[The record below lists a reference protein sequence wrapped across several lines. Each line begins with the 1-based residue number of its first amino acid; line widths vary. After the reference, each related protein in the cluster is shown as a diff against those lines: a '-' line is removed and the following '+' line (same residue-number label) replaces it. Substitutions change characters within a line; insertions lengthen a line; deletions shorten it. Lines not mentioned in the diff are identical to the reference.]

1 MATAVPIRPS
11 PLQPED
17 WIQAGFSQL
26 SAHGVETVRVETLA
40 RNLSA
45 TKGSFYWHFKDREE
59 LLLRMLLC
67 WETAEVQ
74 WLEEADELRSG
85 AAVRWA
91 RFVARFADPER
102 ARLEAALGAWSRQD
116 ERVASRVA
124 AIETKR
130 RAHVVSVLRNVG
142 FTLSAAEKWSEVA
155 WLICLGWMDKVTRDP
170 EFRLGQR
177 ELGEFLS
184 DLILAASAPVHR

>member
-26 SAHGVETVRVETLA
+26 SAHGVETVRVEILA
-40 RNLSA
+40 RNLGA

-74 WLEEADELRSG
+74 WLEEAAELRSG
-85 AAVRWA
+85 AAARWA
-91 RFVARFADPER
+91 RFVARFADPES

-130 RAHVVSVLRNVG
+130 CAHVVSVLRNVG

-155 WLICLGWMDKVTRDP
+155 WLICLGWMDKTTRDP
-170 EFRLGQR
+170 EFRLDQR

-184 DLILAASAPVHR
+184 DLILAASAPAHR

>member
-26 SAHGVETVRVETLA
+26 SAHGVETVRVEILA
-40 RNLSA
+40 RNLGA

-59 LLLRMLLC
+59 LLLRMLLR
-67 WETAEVQ
+67 WETTEVQ
-74 WLEEADELRSG
+74 WSEEAAELRSG

-91 RFVARFADPER
+91 RFVARCADPER
-102 ARLEAALGAWSRQD
+102 ARLEAALYAWSRQD

-124 AIETKR
+124 AIETR
-130 RAHVVSVLRNVG
+130 RRTHVVSVLRNVG

-155 WLICLGWMDKVTRDP
+155 WLICLGWMDKATRDP
-170 EFRLGQR
+170 EFQLGYR

-184 DLILAASAPVHR
+184 DLILAASAPAHR

>member
-17 WIQAGFSQL
+17 WIQAGFWQL
-26 SAHGVETVRVETLA
+26 SAHGVETVRVEILA
-40 RNLSA
+40 RALGA

-67 WETAEVQ
+67 WETAEVR
-74 WLEEADELRSG
+74 WLEEASELRPG
-85 AAVRWA
+85 AVRWA
-91 RFVARFADPER
+91 RFVARCADPER
-102 ARLEAALGAWSRQD
+102 ARLEAALYAWSRQD

-155 WLICLGWMDKVTRDP
+155 WLICLGWMDKATRDP
-170 EFRLGQR
+170 EFRLGQL

-184 DLILAASAPVHR
+184 DLILAASTPGDS

>member
-1 MATAVPIRPS
+1 MAAAAPIRPS

-26 SAHGVETVRVETLA
+26 SAHGVETVRVEILA
-40 RNLSA
+40 RNLGA

-59 LLLRMLLC
+59 LLLRLLLR
-67 WETAEVQ
+67 WENEEER
-74 WLEEADELRSG
+74 WLEEAAELRYG
-85 AAVRWA
+85 AAARWA
-91 RFVARFADPER
+91 RFVARCADPER
-102 ARLEAALGAWSRQD
+102 AHLEAAMYAWSRQD

-124 AIETKR
+124 TIETKR

-155 WLICLGWMDKVTRDP
+155 WLICLGWMDKTTRDP
-170 EFRLGQR
+170 EFRLGHR
-177 ELGEFLS
+177 ELGGFLS
-184 DLILAASAPVHR
+184 DLILAASAPAHR

>member
-26 SAHGVETVRVETLA
+26 SAHGVETVRVEILA
-40 RNLSA
+40 RNLGA

-59 LLLRMLLC
+59 LLLRMLLR

-74 WLEEADELRSG
+74 WLDEASELRGG

-91 RFVARFADPER
+91 RFVARCADPER
-102 ARLEAALGAWSRQD
+102 ARLEAALYAWSRQD

-142 FTLSAAEKWSEVA
+142 FALSAAEKWSEVA
-155 WLICLGWMDKVTRDP
+155 WLICLGWMDKATRDP
-170 EFRLGQR
+170 GFQLGHR

-184 DLILAASAPVHR
+184 DLILAASAPAHR